1 MQMPHV
7 DGLQAIAELRAAGL
21 DSPIIALTA
30 DAMKGDRE
38 RCLQG
43 GCDDYLSKP
52 IDHGQMVEMVWR
64 YSEIVTSDALQVQ
77 RQEQAAR
84 FRN

>member
-7 DGLQAIAELRAAGL
+7 DGLKAIAELRAADL
-21 DSPIIALTA
+21 VTPIIALTA

-52 IDHGQMVEMVWR
+52 IDHAQMVEMVWR
-64 YSEIVTSDALQVQ
+64 YSEVVSADALQAQ

-84 FRN
+84 YRD